1 MIHNIWSIP
10 TNQVTIRM
18 LSKWLCDM
26 PRNDFP
32 RIIPFH
38 KINDSNKK
46 QKMLHKAKQNKTFKD
61 GTFIYKWNKWFE
73 VFAWAHWLTDW
84 FWSTFYQPKFYGP
97 IGRLTLGPKEISRIS
112 KLSWF
117 IFFKPFWTFVAFFSK
132 ETNFVGDFSV
142 D

>member
-1 MIHNIWSIP
+1 MIHIIWLIWYEAYDPGDPS
-10 TNQVTIRM
+10 
-18 LSKWLCDM
+18 C
-26 PRNDFP
+26 RNDSLKNGFL
-32 RIIPFH
+32 RNISFH
-38 KINDSNKK
+38 KINTRITTENIEFIQS
-46 QKMLHKAKQNKTFKD
+46 QKRFKR

-132 ETNFVGDFSV
+132 ETNFVRNFSI